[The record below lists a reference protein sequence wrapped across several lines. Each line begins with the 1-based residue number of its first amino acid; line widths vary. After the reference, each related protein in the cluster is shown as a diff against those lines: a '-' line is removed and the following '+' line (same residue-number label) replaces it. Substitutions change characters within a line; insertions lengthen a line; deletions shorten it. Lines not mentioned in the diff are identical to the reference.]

1 MNYLAVEVESR
12 KSSKIQQKGK
22 PALALSLSPHP
33 HPALHFAMSY
43 PNKLVSATFPFDGVL
58 LLNINRPPLNC
69 LNTAL
74 WLEIGQA
81 CTIAGRDPEVRCI
94 VLASEVEKLFTA
106 GLDLKCV

>member
-1 MNYLAVEVESR
+1 MKQEGKLAPVSFALPT
-12 KSSKIQQKGK
+12 SS
-22 PALALSLSPHP
+22 SSPP
-33 HPALHFAMSY
+33 HLAMSY
-43 PNKLVSATFPFDGVL
+43 PAKLVSATFPSDGVL

-106 GLDLKCV
+106 GLDLK

>member
-1 MNYLAVEVESR
+1 
-12 KSSKIQQKGK
+12 
-22 PALALSLSPHP
+22 
-33 HPALHFAMSY
+33 MSY
-43 PNKLVSATFPFDGVL
+43 PNKFVSATFPSEGVL

-81 CTIAGRDPEVRCI
+81 CTVAGRDPDVRCI

-106 GLDLKCV
+106 GLDLK